1 MVDRRRG
8 SRKQKFDGGWWQTEP
23 DPSATPSEVAVARH
37 RALHEQLLHFDQNAW
52 LTKHAKQPKFQF
64 TGEQKRMLRQWF
76 NALDTDKSG
85 KISVEELED
94 PMLSIGIV
102 NDTREIQQIV
112 NKLDKD
118 SNGQIDFQEFV
129 EFLTPHTRYNKGNG
143 PQKHEMMF
151 HQLTKKMEHQSSGF
165 LEINTQLSV
174 ERRKFIL
181 ESITSFT
188 SQSIQEDLEELRHFK
203 EEKNPS
209 GGSSTSPGRSRHRR
223 ALTKK
228 AKLAALATRHQEE
241 LRFQALEQ
249 VFIRNSA
256 LKRLE
261 AMPSSVL
268 GTPSVTRR
276 GRGHQRGVI
285 LTPIPNVE
293 KLPVTP
299 KRSVAASPSVEIL
312 DAQRTSTKL
321 LEQSGMGSYRRLNL
335 SSGHYSSMPSLPTM
349 TTEVRK
355 W

>member
-1 MVDRRRG
+1 MMVDRRRG
-8 SRKQKFDGGWWQTEP
+8 SRKLKFDGGWWQTEP

-37 RALHEQLLHFDQNAW
+37 RALHDQLLHFDQNAW

-151 HQLTKKMEHQSSGF
+151 HQLTKKMEVQIKVEVEVYLQLNCLCCPLQHQSSGF

-209 GGSSTSPGRSRHRR
+209 GCSSTSPGRSRHRQ

-256 LKRLE
+256 LKVCYDCKERILFIYNISPDFCIV
-261 AMPSSVL
+261 ALASSSDAIL
-268 GTPSVTRR
+268 GVRDPQCHQTWTRTPA
-276 GRGHQRGVI
+276 
-285 LTPIPNVE
+285 
-293 KLPVTP
+293 
-299 KRSVAASPSVEIL
+299 RSNT
-312 DAQRTSTKL
+312 DADTKC
-321 LEQSGMGSYRRLNL
+321 
-335 SSGHYSSMPSLPTM
+335 
-349 TTEVRK
+349 
-355 W
+355 